1 MRYYGKEGNQCQ
13 LSISEESGGT
23 LYSCK
28 KAAHAVLFGRVP
40 KGLVVWLGLGLVVL
54 SATLGLWGLSELSSE
69 NERLTRDHGSA
80 VMIRR

>member
-13 LSISEESGGT
+13 LSMCEDSGGA

-40 KGLVVWLGLGLVVL
+40 KGVVIWLGLGLMLL
-54 SATLGLWGLSELSSE
+54 SVTLGLWGLSALTNDSD
-69 NERLTRDHGSA
+69 RYTRDHGSA